1 MNAGEREQVSAQVR
15 EPARA
20 GEREPGLGRV
30 IRATLRR
37 ELLIALRRPGDVI
50 NPLMFFLIA
59 VTLFPLGAGSD
70 AELLG
75 TIAPG
80 VIWVTALLAVMLS
93 MDSLFR
99 SDYEDGSLEQLL
111 LVPQPL
117 YFLLLT
123 KVLSHWLVSSL
134 PLVVLAPI
142 LAVMLALPGEGMG
155 VLVLSLLLGTPTLN
169 LIGAIGM
176 ALTVGL
182 SRSGLL
188 LAVLVLPLF
197 IPVLVFGTGAVQA
210 ALNGLSAAGL
220 LAVLAALLALALS
233 LSPLA
238 IGAALR
244 ISIS

>member
-1 MNAGEREQVSAQVR
+1 MKDVVHQ
-15 EPARA
+15 PH
-20 GEREPGLGRV
+20 GLRRV
-30 IRATLRR
+30 ILATLRR
-37 ELLIALRRPGDVI
+37 ELLIALRRPGDIV
-50 NPLMFFLIA
+50 NPLMFFVIA
-59 VTLFPLGAGSD
+59 VTLFPLGAGND
-70 AELLG
+70 EEFLAG
-75 TIAPG
+75 IAPG
-80 VIWVTALLAVMLS
+80 VVWVTALLAVMLS

-117 YFLLLT
+117 YFLLLA
-123 KVLSHWLVSSL
+123 KVFAHWLVSSL
-134 PLVVLAPI
+134 PIVILAPV
-142 LAVMLALPGEGMG
+142 LGAMLALPGEGAG

-210 ALNGLSAAGL
+210 ALGGLPAGGL
-220 LAVLAALLALALS
+220 LAVLAALLMIALT

-244 ISIS
+244 ISIN